1 MPLTSTPMS
10 FTPSRKVC
18 LVFMIPSISVGIL
31 SASARVA
38 NQITPIRQASPA
50 AVPISICSARLR
62 FFCVSFCRLCL
73 AAVLLFRFAVAA
85 LFPARATLPALRL
98 FGCALEDAARLLPAS
113 FLAVGFLLRVAL
125 AEGFVRVALPWA
137 VRTGVFSRT
146 TRAEALASAFFFI

>member
-1 MPLTSTPMS
+1 MQRSFAFFLRFLLPVVLGRRAVVPL
-10 FTPSRKVC
+10 C
-18 LVFMIPSISVGIL
+18 CCC
-31 SASARVA
+31 
-38 NQITPIRQASPA
+38 
-50 AVPISICSARLR
+50 AVP
-62 FFCVSFCRLCL
+62 
-73 AAVLLFRFAVAA
+73 
-85 LFPARATLPALRL
+85 TLPALRL